1 MTARRALHAALL
13 SALLATQAHADFIE
27 TTWTVT
33 NFSGEAWFIDA
44 DSLEGATQYFE
55 AGYAEG
61 AFYACDFA
69 GQSMAY
75 TTYAPDDFLAN
86 PEFADFAM
94 LDDPRFT
101 LASEFFVHRI
111 TCEGQGDPAARRILY
126 PFVTTDGRDAA
137 FLPFEGGIFTLE
149 PAE

>member
-1 MTARRALHAALL
+1 MTLPRALPVLL
-13 SALLATQAHADFIE
+13 TALLATQAHADFIE
-27 TTWTVT
+27 TTWTVDSFT
-33 NFSGEAWFIDA
+33 GEAWFIDPA
-44 DSLEGATQYFE
+44 ALQGATQYFE

-69 GQSMAY
+69 GQSMSY
-75 TTYAPDDFLAN
+75 TTYAPEDFLAN
-86 PEFADFAM
+86 PEFAAFAT

-101 LASEFFVHRI
+101 LASELFVHRI
-111 TCEGQGDPAARRILY
+111 TCEGQGDPAARRVLY

-149 PAE
+149 PAQ

>member
-1 MTARRALHAALL
+1 MITHRAVAPIAAI
-13 SALLATQAHADFIE
+13 LLALPAHADFIE

-33 NFSGEAWFIDA
+33 GFSGEAWFIDP
-44 DSLEGATQYFE
+44 DATQGVSQYFE
-55 AGYAEG
+55 GGFAEG

-69 GQSMAY
+69 GQSMSY

-86 PEFADFAM
+86 PEFATFAE
-94 LDDPRFT
+94 LGDPRLT
-101 LASEFFVHRI
+101 DAGEIFVHRI
-111 TCEGQGDPAARRILY
+111 TCEGKGDPAARRILY

-149 PAE
+149 PSE

>member
-1 MTARRALHAALL
+1 MIRPFAI
-13 SALLATQAHADFIE
+13 SALLAAIIASQAHADFIE

-33 NFSGEAWFIDA
+33 NFAGEAWFIDA
-44 DSLEGATQYFE
+44 DSLDGATQYFE

-69 GQSMAY
+69 GQSMSY
-75 TTYAPDDFLAN
+75 TTYAPEDFLTN

-94 LDDPRFT
+94 LDDARF
-101 LASEFFVHRI
+101 ADANEIFVHRI
-111 TCEGQGDPAARRILY
+111 TCEGKGDPAARRILY
-126 PFVTTDGRDAA
+126 PFITTDGRNAA

>member
-1 MTARRALHAALL
+1 MIPCRAFVSVAAV
-13 SALLATQAHADFIE
+13 LLALPARADFIE

-33 NFSGEAWFIDA
+33 SFSGEAWFIDPDA
-44 DSLEGATQYFE
+44 LQGSTQYFE
-55 AGYAEG
+55 GGFAEG

-75 TTYAPDDFLAN
+75 TTYAPEDFLAN
-86 PEFADFAM
+86 PEFASFA
-94 LDDPRFT
+94 T
-101 LASEFFVHRI
+101 LEDARLTEASEIFVHRI
-111 TCEGQGDPAARRILY
+111 TCEGKGDPAARRMLY

-137 FLPFEGGIFTLE
+137 FLPFEGGIFMLE